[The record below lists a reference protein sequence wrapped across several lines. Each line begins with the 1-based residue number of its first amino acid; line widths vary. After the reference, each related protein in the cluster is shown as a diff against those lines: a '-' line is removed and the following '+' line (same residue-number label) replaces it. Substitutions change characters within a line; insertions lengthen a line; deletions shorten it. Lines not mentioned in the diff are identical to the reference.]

1 MPAPDPKSVSKNHL
15 INRDRKKYDSIV
27 QGLKDGRGMVKL
39 ASELQVAPSTVQ
51 LIREDHKDELP
62 NWKRRTVK
70 ALGEAGEAIA
80 QSLVEGHEN
89 IPWSQKALSLGIILT
104 KKSELEGSMPQQKV
118 IHEHRLTHSSLVDKF
133 KEMKRVTDETVPKPY
148 PDKQNWIDVDEKEPK

>member
-15 INRDRKKYDSIV
+15 INKDRKKYDSIV
-27 QGLKDGRGMVKL
+27 AGLKEGRGMVQL
-39 ASELQVAPSTVQ
+39 ASEVGVAPSTVQ
-51 LIREDHKDELP
+51 LIREDHRDELP

-70 ALGEAGEAIA
+70 ALSEASEAIA

-104 KKSELEGSMPQQKV
+104 KKQELEGSMPQQKV
-118 IHEHRLTHSSLVDKF
+118 VHEHRITHDSLVDKF
-133 KEMKRVTDETVPKPY
+133 KQMKKVVDIDSETYAKPTLEA
-148 PDKQNWIDVDEKEPK
+148 DK

>member
-15 INRDRKKYDSIV
+15 INKDRKKYDSIV
-27 QGLKDGRGMVKL
+27 AGLKEGRGMVQL
-39 ASELQVAPSTVQ
+39 ASEVGVAPSTVQ
-51 LIREDHKDELP
+51 LIREDHRDELP

-70 ALGEAGEAIA
+70 ALSEASEAIA

-104 KKSELEGSMPQQKV
+104 KKQELEGSMPQQKV
-118 IHEHRLTHSSLVDKF
+118 VHEHRITHDSLVDKF
-133 KEMKRVTDETVPKPY
+133 KQMKKVVDIDSETCAKPTLEA
-148 PDKQNWIDVDEKEPK
+148 DK

>member
-1 MPAPDPKSVSKNHL
+1 MPAPDPKTVSKNHL
-15 INRDRKKYDSIV
+15 INKDPKKYKDIV
-27 QGLKDGRGMVKL
+27 KGLKEGRGMVQL
-39 ASELQVAPSTVQ
+39 ASELSVAPSTVQ
-51 LIREDHKDELP
+51 LIREDHKTELP

-70 ALGEAGEAIA
+70 ALSEAAEGIA

-89 IPWSQKALSLGIILT
+89 IPWQSKALSLGIILS

-133 KEMKRVTDETVPKPY
+133 KEMKQV
-148 PDKQNWIDVDEKEPK
+148 IDVDTDK